1 MGKEYENIY
10 KYISIHMRK
19 EYEKEWMYI
28 HESLNHFSVQQKLM
42 QHCKSTI
49 LQ

>member
-19 EYEKEWMYI
+19 EYLGVVDEAGRK
-28 HESLNHFSVQQKLM
+28 V
-42 QHCKSTI
+42 KSRG
-49 LQ
+49 